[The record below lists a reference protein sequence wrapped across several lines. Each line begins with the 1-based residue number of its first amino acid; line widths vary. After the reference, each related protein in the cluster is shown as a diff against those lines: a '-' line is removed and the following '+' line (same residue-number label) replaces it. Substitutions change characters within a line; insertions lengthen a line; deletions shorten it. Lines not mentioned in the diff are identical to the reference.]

1 MRMRRIRNNKILREM
16 TEETS
21 LDVKDFIY
29 PLFVVEGEKIKR
41 EIPSLV
47 DQYHYSVDMFDDE
60 IKELE
65 SLGIKAVILFGIPD
79 KKDSVG
85 SGAYDENG
93 IVQRAVREIKKN
105 HPDFIVITDVCMCE
119 YTDHG
124 HCGILDDCGC
134 VINDETIKYI
144 ARTALSHAK
153 AGADIVAPS
162 DMMDFRVRAIREA
175 LDENGFKN
183 VPIMS
188 YAAKYASAYYGPF
201 RDAAGSAPSFGDR
214 KGYQMDFHNSDE
226 AMKEVELDLE
236 EDADFIIVKPALA
249 YLDIIRRVKETFNT
263 NLVVYNVSGE
273 YAMIKEAV
281 KKGLLNESIIYENM
295 IAMKRAGAKLIIT
308 YQGKVQCRHLQI
320 AVLPCFLHQLN

>member
-29 PLFVVEGEKIKR
+29 PLFVVEGENIKR

-47 DQYHYSVDMFDDE
+47 DQYHYSVDMLDAE

-65 SLGIKAVILFGIPD
+65 SLGIRAVILFGIPD

-93 IVQRAVREIKKN
+93 IVQRAVREIKKK

-226 AMKEVELDLE
+226 AIKEVELDLK

-308 YQGKVQCRHLQI
+308 YHAKEMARLLKER
-320 AVLPCFLHQLN
+320 A

>member
-47 DQYHYSVDMFDDE
+47 DQYHYSVDMLDDE

-93 IVQRAVREIKKN
+93 IVHSAVREIKKN

-308 YQGKVQCRHLQI
+308 YHAKEMARLLKER
-320 AVLPCFLHQLN
+320 A

>member
-47 DQYHYSVDMFDDE
+47 DQYHYSVDMLDDE

-65 SLGIKAVILFGIPD
+65 NLGIKAVILFGIPD

-249 YLDIIRRVKETFNT
+249 YLDIIRRVKATFNT

-308 YQGKVQCRHLQI
+308 YHAKEMARLLKER
-320 AVLPCFLHQLN
+320 A

>member
-47 DQYHYSVDMFDDE
+47 DQYHYSVDMLDDE

-273 YAMIKEAV
+273 YAMIKEAI

-308 YQGKVQCRHLQI
+308 YHAKEMARLLKERV
-320 AVLPCFLHQLN
+320 

>member
-16 TEETS
+16 TQETS

-29 PLFVVEGEKIKR
+29 PLFVVEGENIKR

-47 DQYHYSVDMFDDE
+47 DQYHYSVDMLDAE

-65 SLGIKAVILFGIPD
+65 SLGIRAVILFGIPD

-93 IVQRAVREIKKN
+93 IVQRTVREIKKK

-124 HCGILDDCGC
+124 HCGILDGCGC

-273 YAMIKEAV
+273 YAMIKEAI

-308 YQGKVQCRHLQI
+308 YHAKEMARLLKER
-320 AVLPCFLHQLN
+320 A

>member
-16 TEETS
+16 TQETS

-29 PLFVVEGEKIKR
+29 PLFVVEGENIKR

-47 DQYHYSVDMFDDE
+47 DQYHYSVDMLDAE

-65 SLGIKAVILFGIPD
+65 SLGIRAVILFGIPD

-93 IVQRAVREIKKN
+93 IVQRAVREIKKK

-226 AMKEVELDLE
+226 AMKEVGLDLE

-273 YAMIKEAV
+273 YAMIKEAI

-308 YQGKVQCRHLQI
+308 YHAKEMARLLKER
-320 AVLPCFLHQLN
+320 A

>member
-16 TEETS
+16 TQEAS

-29 PLFVVEGEKIKR
+29 PLFVVEGENIKR

-47 DQYHYSVDMFDDE
+47 DQYHYSVDMLDAE

-65 SLGIKAVILFGIPD
+65 SLGIRAVILFGIPD

-93 IVQRAVREIKKN
+93 IVQRAVREIKKK

-188 YAAKYASAYYGPF
+188 YAAKYASAYYGPP

-226 AMKEVELDLE
+226 AMKEVELDLK

-273 YAMIKEAV
+273 YAMIKEAI

-308 YQGKVQCRHLQI
+308 YHAKEMARLLKER
-320 AVLPCFLHQLN
+320 A

>member
-16 TEETS
+16 TQETS
-21 LDVKDFIY
+21 LDVRDFIY
-29 PLFVVEGEKIKR
+29 PLFVVEGENIKR

-47 DQYHYSVDMFDDE
+47 DQYHYSVDMLDAE

-65 SLGIKAVILFGIPD
+65 SLGIRAVILFGIPD

-93 IVQRAVREIKKN
+93 IVQRAVREIKKK

-273 YAMIKEAV
+273 YAMIKEAI

-308 YQGKVQCRHLQI
+308 YHAKEMARLLKER
-320 AVLPCFLHQLN
+320 A

>member
-47 DQYHYSVDMFDDE
+47 DQYHYSVDMLDDE

-124 HCGILDDCGC
+124 HCGILNDCGC

-175 LDENGFKN
+175 LDENGFKY

-308 YQGKVQCRHLQI
+308 YHAKEMARLLKER
-320 AVLPCFLHQLN
+320 A

>member
-16 TEETS
+16 TQETS

-29 PLFVVEGEKIKR
+29 PLFVVDGENIKR

-47 DQYHYSVDMFDDE
+47 DQYHYSVDMLDAE

-65 SLGIKAVILFGIPD
+65 SLGIRAVILFGIPD

-93 IVQRAVREIKKN
+93 IVQRAVREIKKK

-273 YAMIKEAV
+273 YAMIKEAI

-308 YQGKVQCRHLQI
+308 YHAKEMARLLKER
-320 AVLPCFLHQLN
+320 A

>member
-47 DQYHYSVDMFDDE
+47 DQYHYSVDMLDDE

-124 HCGILDDCGC
+124 HCGILDDGGC

-175 LDENGFKN
+175 LDENEFKN

-201 RDAAGSAPSFGDR
+201 RDAAGSAPRFGDR

-308 YQGKVQCRHLQI
+308 YHAKEMARLLKER
-320 AVLPCFLHQLN
+320 A

>member
-16 TEETS
+16 TQETS

-29 PLFVVEGEKIKR
+29 PLFVVEGENIKR

-47 DQYHYSVDMFDDE
+47 DQFHYSVDMLDAE

-65 SLGIKAVILFGIPD
+65 SLGIRAVILFGIPD

-93 IVQRAVREIKKN
+93 IVQRAVREIKKK

-226 AMKEVELDLE
+226 AMKEVELDLK

-273 YAMIKEAV
+273 YAMIKEAI

-308 YQGKVQCRHLQI
+308 YHAKEMARL
-320 AVLPCFLHQLN
+320 LKERE

>member
-16 TEETS
+16 TQETS

-29 PLFVVEGEKIKR
+29 PLFVVEGENIKR
-41 EIPSLV
+41 EIPSFV
-47 DQYHYSVDMFDDE
+47 DQYHYSVDMLDAE

-65 SLGIKAVILFGIPD
+65 SLGIRAVILFGIPD

-93 IVQRAVREIKKN
+93 IVQRAVREIKKK

-236 EDADFIIVKPALA
+236 EGADFIIVKPALA

-273 YAMIKEAV
+273 YAMIKEAI

-308 YQGKVQCRHLQI
+308 YHAKEMARLLKER
-320 AVLPCFLHQLN
+320 A

>member
-16 TEETS
+16 TQETS

-29 PLFVVEGEKIKR
+29 PLFVVEGENIKR

-47 DQYHYSVDMFDDE
+47 DQYHYSVDMLDAE

-65 SLGIKAVILFGIPD
+65 SLGIRAVILFGIPD

-93 IVQRAVREIKKN
+93 IVQRAVREIKKK

-263 NLVVYNVSGE
+263 KLVVYNVSGE
-273 YAMIKEAV
+273 YAMIKEAI

-308 YQGKVQCRHLQI
+308 YHAKEMARLLKER
-320 AVLPCFLHQLN
+320 A

>member
-47 DQYHYSVDMFDDE
+47 DQYHYSVDMLDDE

-249 YLDIIRRVKETFNT
+249 YLDIIRRVKEIFNT

-308 YQGKVQCRHLQI
+308 YHAKEMARLLKER
-320 AVLPCFLHQLN
+320 A

>member
-16 TEETS
+16 TQETS

-29 PLFVVEGEKIKR
+29 PLFVVEGENIKR

-47 DQYHYSVDMFDDE
+47 DQYHYSVDVLDAE
-60 IKELE
+60 IEELE
-65 SLGIKAVILFGIPD
+65 SLGIRAVILFGIPD

-93 IVQRAVREIKKN
+93 IVQRAVREIKKK

-273 YAMIKEAV
+273 YAMIKEAI

-308 YQGKVQCRHLQI
+308 YHAKEMARLLKER
-320 AVLPCFLHQLN
+320 A

>member
-16 TEETS
+16 TQETS

-29 PLFVVEGEKIKR
+29 PLFVVEGENIKR

-47 DQYHYSVDMFDDE
+47 DQYHYSVDMLDAE

-65 SLGIKAVILFGIPD
+65 SLGIRAVILFGIPD

-93 IVQRAVREIKKN
+93 IVQRAVREIKKK

-273 YAMIKEAV
+273 YAMIKEAI

-308 YQGKVQCRHLQI
+308 YHAKAMARLLKER
-320 AVLPCFLHQLN
+320 A

>member
-16 TEETS
+16 TQETS

-29 PLFVVEGEKIKR
+29 PLFVVEGENIKR

-47 DQYHYSVDMFDDE
+47 DQYHYSVDMLDAE

-65 SLGIKAVILFGIPD
+65 SLGIRAVILFGIPD

-85 SGAYDENG
+85 SGAYDANG
-93 IVQRAVREIKKN
+93 IVQRAVREIKKK

-249 YLDIIRRVKETFNT
+249 YLDIVRRVKETFNT
-263 NLVVYNVSGE
+263 KLVVYNVSGE
-273 YAMIKEAV
+273 YAMIKEAI

-308 YQGKVQCRHLQI
+308 YHAKEMARLLKER
-320 AVLPCFLHQLN
+320 A

>member
-47 DQYHYSVDMFDDE
+47 DQYHYSVDMLDDE

-281 KKGLLNESIIYENM
+281 KKGLLNERIIYENM

-308 YQGKVQCRHLQI
+308 YHAKEMARLLKER
-320 AVLPCFLHQLN
+320 A

>member
-16 TEETS
+16 TQETS

-29 PLFVVEGEKIKR
+29 PLFVVEGENIKR

-47 DQYHYSVDMFDDE
+47 DQYHYSVDMLDAE

-65 SLGIKAVILFGIPD
+65 SLGIRAVILFGIPD

-201 RDAAGSAPSFGDR
+201 REAAGSAPSFGDR

-226 AMKEVELDLE
+226 AMKEVGLDLE

-273 YAMIKEAV
+273 YAMIKEAI

-308 YQGKVQCRHLQI
+308 YHAKEMARLLKER
-320 AVLPCFLHQLN
+320 A

>member
-16 TEETS
+16 TQETS

-29 PLFVVEGEKIKR
+29 PLFVVEGENIKR

-47 DQYHYSVDMFDDE
+47 DQYHYSVDMLDAE

-65 SLGIKAVILFGIPD
+65 SLGIRAVILFGIPD

-93 IVQRAVREIKKN
+93 IVQRAVREIKKK

-226 AMKEVELDLE
+226 AMKEVELDLK

-273 YAMIKEAV
+273 YAMIKEAI

-308 YQGKVQCRHLQI
+308 YHAKEMARLLKER
-320 AVLPCFLHQLN
+320 A

>member
-47 DQYHYSVDMFDDE
+47 DQYHYSVDMLDDE

-124 HCGILDDCGC
+124 HCGILDDGGC

-175 LDENGFKN
+175 LDENEFKN

-308 YQGKVQCRHLQI
+308 YHAKEMARLLKER
-320 AVLPCFLHQLN
+320 A

>member
-47 DQYHYSVDMFDDE
+47 DQYHYSVDMLDDE

-65 SLGIKAVILFGIPD
+65 SLSIKAVILFGIPD

-308 YQGKVQCRHLQI
+308 YHAKEMARLLKER
-320 AVLPCFLHQLN
+320 A